1 MDDPIQELGNV
12 TTELTDEAK
21 ARLEAE
27 ISSLDVSKN
36 FYGEESEE
44 PETPEQPQVS
54 PEPTGTEQ
62 AEQPVEQSTE
72 QPQAEQPAEPEEQ
85 QWMWDKGYDAG
96 DSLRQI
102 GESALFLPTGAIDFA
117 TDLINLVPGV
127 GIPKLPKFKTD
138 VLQSARELSSFIVPN
153 VVGIGVAGNAAR
165 GLAAASK
172 WKAASGTVARFF
184 GNTSLAAGVG
194 AFVDSTN
201 KLNEKDDNLQ
211 GSLKKMF
218 PETFQWISDDW
229 ATLDSDTPDVKRL
242 KNVYEGIGL
251 GIFTDLLLGSAKLL
265 SAVRGTKKIT
275 RIIPDSE
282 KSTAY
287 FAKNTDAAPVD
298 AEDAFVQSAAS
309 REEALDNL
317 GEWNITNS
325 AGDLDTPMKGV
336 HDVFD
341 YDEIGTRSQDPLG
354 VHGAAI
360 DAARIQ
366 GNRSTTYGRLGSLI
380 TDAALKYG
388 IKAENLTKRM
398 IVKYIANEI
407 KQGGKYSVELAQGG
421 KLSWDEIDK
430 AGTNLAAYITDP
442 SMDPSMVR
450 GILDEFK
457 NSYKDL
463 NVQALGNVGYNA
475 AMKSIRQYLDE
486 YMNID
491 TLKAQAYL
499 TTSMGG
505 QISDIAEG
513 ARIMEGTNAVAAARE
528 MIRDRIKYLMVEK
541 GLASYQLA
549 AGTALLKVWKE
560 QPTSKALKAAAQNAK
575 EGTDA
580 QLKEIIS
587 RAERLDNT
595 LKTLGEERPEFLDP
609 FIMAYEY
616 SDGNVD
622 TLSKLNR
629 YFEESLPNFASKALF
644 DSNPEIPNQLVQGAW
659 SNIYN
664 SVLTSISTPLK
675 AGFGNTALMLAK
687 PLSVIGGAAL
697 SGDIKAIK
705 RGWYQYS
712 AFADTFKRGLSHM
725 SMVYRKAAQDPTSV
739 GYIVRDDIAV
749 KNEKTMDVLRSFAE
763 SAEKAGESGPM
774 VLYNQAEA
782 LNDLSNHPWFRFG
795 ANAMTAFDG
804 FTRAVLGAAEARGR
818 AWDKFVDGG
827 RTLDAKSLKDAE
839 QEIYEEMFD
848 KSGMIT
854 DSAVDHASREIALN
868 LDNPAVKNISAFVD
882 RNKFMK
888 PFLMFPRTS
897 ANMISMMNK
906 FSPVSL
912 FMKDYNRLAMPGV
925 NFTGE
930 EIAEI
935 LQSKGIKVTGVPE
948 VDGQA
953 FQRLRHEIRGR
964 KAIGTVSVMG
974 AAGLFMNDS
983 LHGNGHFDKER
994 QKVRRDLNWKPKSY
1008 KAWDGKWY
1016 SYEWLG
1022 PLGDWLAL
1030 TADVMD
1036 NFDSITEA
1044 DLETN
1049 INKMGFILAANL
1061 TDKSMLA
1068 GLEPMNDVLRGNPAA
1083 MNRWAASFVSSLAP
1097 FSGARNEF
1105 GRLISP
1111 QLREVDMELGQ
1122 LLRNRNKYLDEL
1134 DPQNALPNKY
1144 DWIDGKLIGYTDNF
1158 FVRGWNA
1165 FFPMKVSDEIS
1176 EERQFLLDI
1185 EYDSR
1190 PLFNS
1195 NGKGVK
1201 YTPSERSELYSLM
1214 GQDQF
1219 FKRDLKRI
1227 MKSTEASQWRA
1238 AIKEAR
1244 RSGRQVDPK
1253 LWDALYLR
1261 IDRSLLKAKR
1271 AAEIKLSNRE
1281 EIKVRQYEAQINKY
1295 DQQRG
1300 NAPRFPLTNK

>member
-12 TTELTDEAK
+12 VTELDDEAK
-21 ARLEAE
+21 ARLDAE
-27 ISSLDVSKN
+27 ISSLEVSSDY
-36 FYGEESEE
+36 YGDTGSEE
-44 PETPEQPQVS
+44 PESPASGEASPQQPDNTQ
-54 PEPTGTEQ
+54 
-62 AEQPVEQSTE
+62 
-72 QPQAEQPAEPEEQ
+72 QPQAKQPAQPAQPEEPEEQ
-85 QWMWDKGYDAG
+85 QWMWDKGYDMG
-96 DSLRQI
+96 DSLRQV
-102 GESALFLPTGAIDFA
+102 GESALFIPTGALDFA
-117 TDLINLVPGV
+117 TDLVNLVPGV

-138 VLQSARELSSFIVPN
+138 ALQAARELSSFIVPN
-153 VVGIGVAGNAAR
+153 IVGIGVAGNAAR

-172 WKAASGTVARFF
+172 WKAASSATVKFF
-184 GNTSLAAGVG
+184 GNTGLAAGVG
-194 AFVDSTN
+194 AFVDATN

-218 PETFQWISDDW
+218 PATFQWISDDW

-242 KNVYEGIGL
+242 KNIYEGIGL

-265 SAVRGTKKIT
+265 NAARGARRIT
-275 RIIPDSE
+275 RVIPEGESA
-282 KSTAY
+282 KAY
-287 FAKNTDAAPVD
+287 FARIKDVDPAD
-298 AEDAFVQSAAS
+298 AEDAYVLSAAS

-317 GEWNITNS
+317 GEYNLAN
-325 AGDLDTPMKGV
+325 ANGNLDEPLKGV

-366 GNRSTTYGRLGSLI
+366 GNNATTYGRLGSVM
-380 TDAALKYG
+380 TEAALKNG
-388 IKAENLTKRM
+388 VKAENLTKRM
-398 IVKYIANEI
+398 IVKQIANEI
-407 KQGGKYSVELAQGG
+407 KQGGKYSVDLAQGG

-430 AGTNLAAYITDP
+430 AGTNLAAYISDP

-463 NVQALGNVGYNA
+463 EVKALGNVGYNA
-475 AMKSIRQYLDE
+475 AMKSIRSYLDE
-486 YMNID
+486 YFNLD
-491 TLKAQAYL
+491 TIKAQAYV
-499 TTSMGG
+499 TTSLGG
-505 QISDIAEG
+505 QISDLAEG
-513 ARIMEGTNAVAAARE
+513 ARIADGTNAVAAAQE

-549 AGTALLKVWKE
+549 AGTALLRVWKE
-560 QPTSKALKAAAQNAK
+560 QPTSKALKAAAKNAK

-580 QLKEIIS
+580 QIKEIAS
-587 RAERLDNT
+587 RAENLDRT
-595 LKTLGEERPEFLDP
+595 LKILAEEKPEFRNA

-622 TLSKLNR
+622 TITKLNR
-629 YFEESLPNFASKALF
+629 YFEESLPNYVSKAIY
-644 DSNPEIPNQLVQGAW
+644 DQNPDIPNQLVQGAW

-697 SGDIKAIK
+697 SGDIKAVK

-712 AFADTFKRGLSHM
+712 AFMDTFKRGLSHM

-739 GYIVRDDIAV
+739 GYIVRDDIAI
-749 KNEKTMDVLRSFAE
+749 KNERTMEVLHEYAKASEA
-763 SAEKAGESGPM
+763 AGESGPM

-782 LNDLSNHPWFRFG
+782 LHDMSNHPWMRFG

-804 FTRAVLGAAEARGR
+804 FTRAVLAAAETRGQV
-818 AWDKFVDGG
+818 WDKFVDGG
-827 RTLDAKSLKDAE
+827 RTLDAKALKDAE
-839 QEIYEEMFD
+839 QEIYEKMFD

-868 LDNPAVKNISAFVD
+868 LDNPAVKNISAFVE

-897 ANMISMMNK
+897 ANMIGMMNK
-906 FSPVSL
+906 FSPVSI
-912 FMKDYNRLAMPGV
+912 FMKDYNRLALPGV
-925 NFTGE
+925 DFTGE
-930 EIAEI
+930 EIVEI
-935 LQSKGIKVTGVPE
+935 LQSKGIKVTGNLE

-953 FQRLRHEIRGR
+953 FQRLRQEIRGR
-964 KAIGTVSVMG
+964 KAIGTLTVMG

-983 LHGNGHFDKER
+983 IHGNGHFDKER
-994 QKVRRDLNWKPKSY
+994 QKVRRELGWKPKSY
-1008 KAWDGKWY
+1008 KGWDGKWY

-1036 NFDSITEA
+1036 NFDSVTEA
-1044 DLETN
+1044 DLATN
-1049 INKMGFILAANL
+1049 LNKMGFILAANL

-1083 MNRWAASFVSSLAP
+1083 MSRWAASFASSLAP
-1097 FSGARNEF
+1097 FSGARNEL
-1105 GRLISP
+1105 GRLMSP
-1111 QLREVDMELGQ
+1111 ELREVDMEFLQ
-1122 LLRNRNKYLDEL
+1122 LLRNRNKYLDLVE
-1134 DPQNALPNKY
+1134 PQGALPKKY
-1144 DWIDGKLIGYTDNF
+1144 DWIDGKEVGFTENF

-1165 FFPMKVSDEIS
+1165 FMPMKIGDEIS
-1176 EERQFLLDI
+1176 PERQFLMDI

-1201 YTPSERSELYSLM
+1201 YTPAERSELYSLM
-1214 GQDQF
+1214 GKQGR
-1219 FKRDLKRI
+1219 FKKELAKI
-1227 MKSTEASQWRA
+1227 MKSTEAKQWRA
-1238 AIKEAR
+1238 AIKQMQR
-1244 RSGRQVDPK
+1244 DGRQVDPK

-1261 IDRSLLKAKR
+1261 IDRVLLRAKR
-1271 AAEIKLSNRE
+1271 AAELELSNRD
-1281 EIKVRQYEAQINKY
+1281 EIRVRQYESQVDKY

-1300 NAPRFPLTNK
+1300 RAPRFPLTNK